1 MRTNLLKRFSAAGVF
16 ALGLAGAFV
25 TEAKTGNG
33 AAGVPVN
40 AYQKGNQLGT
50 VCNQTKTCQIEFD
63 EKLCRIDHDDASSPQ
78 LWGMQ
83 GSTCTRTLY
92 RYVP

>member
-1 MRTNLLKRFSAAGVF
+1 MRTNLLKSFSVVGVF

-25 TEAKTGNG
+25 TEAK
-33 AAGVPVN
+33 AGKSALGTPVN
-40 AYQKGNQLGT
+40 AYQKGNPLGT
-50 VCNQTKTCQIEFD
+50 VCDQKRTCQIEFD
-63 EKLCRIDHDDASSPQ
+63 EKLCRIDHDDASTPQ

-83 GSTCTRTLY
+83 GSTCVRTLY